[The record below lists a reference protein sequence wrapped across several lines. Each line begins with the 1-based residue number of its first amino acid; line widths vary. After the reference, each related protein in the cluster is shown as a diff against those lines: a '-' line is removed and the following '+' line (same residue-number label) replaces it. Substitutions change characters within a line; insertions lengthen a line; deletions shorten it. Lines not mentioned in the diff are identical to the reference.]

1 MVLRASHRPLALEHC
16 MWLVTCAF
24 YFAPSAVTILRKICN
39 HPDLIEEQKHMID
52 DFGAVHRSGKLK
64 VGAAVGRV

>member
-1 MVLRASHRPLALEHC
+1 

-64 VGAAVGRV
+64 VGAAVGLV